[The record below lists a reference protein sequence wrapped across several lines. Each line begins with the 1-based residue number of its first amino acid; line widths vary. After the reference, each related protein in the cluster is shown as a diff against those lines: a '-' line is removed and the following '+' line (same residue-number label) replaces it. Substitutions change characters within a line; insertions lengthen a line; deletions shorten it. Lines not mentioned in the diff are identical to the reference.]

1 MKTLDAFALI
11 NGIDQTL
18 NALKQQSQQISSLEK
33 QINHIISLDGAL
45 KGEAGQAIRAF
56 YTECHI
62 PFLQFFQVVIE
73 EYSAALKNTK
83 QALHALES
91 NEHGYISQAFIEHDL
106 DQGLKK
112 AERTISEIVSEV
124 NHAIGRVGHIV
135 HLPNV
140 DESLFQQN
148 YQKAWLET
156 SRTIGLLHAFDREQ
170 TSALHETK
178 SSLQTMKQYI
188 DTLSTMFTGP
198 KIDITS
204 YQKGS
209 IFKDGKEEKISST
222 ISGLK
227 DKIDSPKDNPL
238 MIMLKKLKEKQQ
250 ANVEIVVRNDNHK
263 NISKQVTA
271 NDPSLTTLQKEA
283 VNGKN
288 KIHRDIRVIN
298 GRLYNVKDIKKL
310 KEFDIADEVVTDPS
324 DIDFIGGR
332 YTVYANKQI
341 IRTYIANGEIR
352 IEEVD
357 KIPESRS
364 RGNAKRILDGEVV
377 STTENII
384 LEYSGIYDGYRVVTG
399 KDPETS
405 QNISSTDQ
413 ALSAASIIPITKIV
427 KVGKY
432 VFRLDQ
438 GKNVKRVK
446 TPTYG
451 KQSVPK
457 GPYREVNGFPAKV
470 KSGAQEK
477 HIPETPNYKQE
488 VANGKKKSI
497 FYGDNKKAQELLDK
511 YAGKGEFLKN
521 GREVIDFGQKIGK
534 TYDMKTDKYI
544 ETTRGT
550 IHYSKY
556 GAHIVPAKPLE

>member
-1 MKTLDAFALI
+1 MKTLDAFELI

-91 NEHGYISQAFIEHDL
+91 NEHGFISQAFIEHDL

-112 AERTISEIVSEV
+112 AERTISEIISEV
-124 NHAIGRVGHIV
+124 NHAIDRVGHIV

-140 DESLFQQN
+140 DESAFQQN

-188 DTLSTMFTGP
+188 DTLSPMFTGP

-209 IFKDGKEEKISST
+209 IFKDEKEEKVSST

-227 DKIDSPKDNPL
+227 DKIDNPKDNPM
-238 MIMLKKLKEKQQ
+238 MIMLKKLKEKQH
-250 ANVEIVVRNDNHK
+250 ANVETVVRETPS
-263 NISKQVTA
+263 SKINQ
-271 NDPSLTTLQKEA
+271 TTLTL
-283 VNGKN
+283 NGKVYNINEYKKINFEHAKTVDVMRDGMLYRLRISEKN
-288 KIHRDIRVIN
+288 KVTIESVKPMSDVKTGDQPQNILNTAVEFTGINDAIRVIT
-298 GRLYNVKDIKKL
+298 GRD
-310 KEFDIADEVVTDPS
+310 
-324 DIDFIGGR
+324 
-332 YTVYANKQI
+332 
-341 IRTYIANGEIR
+341 
-352 IEEVD
+352 
-357 KIPESRS
+357 
-364 RGNAKRILDGEVV
+364 
-377 STTENII
+377 
-384 LEYSGIYDGYRVVTG
+384 
-399 KDPETS
+399 
-405 QNISSTDQ
+405 
-413 ALSAASIIPITKIV
+413 PITGDKVADMDRLVSGVYMVPSTNIV

-432 VFRLDQ
+432 VF
-438 GKNVKRVK
+438 KII
-446 TPTYG
+446 
-451 KQSVPK
+451 K
-457 GPYREVNGFPAKV
+457 GEKVAKKVEKKV
-470 KSGAQEK
+470 KGIGRGEQ
-477 HIPETPNYKQE
+477 
-488 VANGKKKSI
+488 
-497 FYGDNKKAQELLDK
+497 LLDK
-511 YAGKGEFLKN
+511 VKTYEQARNKTVDIVGDLGPNSQPYTGTLKSSAGYGKVVGRQSADGKVRWRLDYDPKKGPHINIEDFRNGKGANARKIAIPFEGNESTFKSLLKHLN
-521 GREVIDFGQKIGK
+521 R
-534 TYDMKTDKYI
+534 
-544 ETTRGT
+544 
-550 IHYSKY
+550 
-556 GAHIVPAKPLE
+556 

>member
-18 NALKQQSQQISSLEK
+18 NVLKQQSQQISSLEK
-33 QINHIISLDGAL
+33 QIHHIISLDGAL

-83 QALHALES
+83 QALNALES

-112 AERTISEIVSEV
+112 AERTISEILSAV

-140 DESLFQQN
+140 DESVFQQN

-188 DTLSTMFTGP
+188 DILSTMFTGP

-209 IFKDGKEEKISST
+209 IFKDGKEEKVSST

-227 DKIDSPKDNPL
+227 DKINTPKDNPL

-250 ANVEIVVRNDNHK
+250 ANVETVVRETPS
-263 NISKQVTA
+263 SKINQ
-271 NDPSLTTLQKEA
+271 TTLTL
-283 VNGKN
+283 NGKVYNINDYKKINFEHAKTVDVMRDGMLYRLRISEKN
-288 KIHRDIRVIN
+288 KVTIESVKPISDVKTGDQPQNILNTAVEFTGINDAIRVIT
-298 GRLYNVKDIKKL
+298 GRD
-310 KEFDIADEVVTDPS
+310 
-324 DIDFIGGR
+324 
-332 YTVYANKQI
+332 
-341 IRTYIANGEIR
+341 
-352 IEEVD
+352 
-357 KIPESRS
+357 
-364 RGNAKRILDGEVV
+364 
-377 STTENII
+377 
-384 LEYSGIYDGYRVVTG
+384 
-399 KDPETS
+399 
-405 QNISSTDQ
+405 
-413 ALSAASIIPITKIV
+413 PITGDKVADMDRLVSGVYMVPSTNIV

-432 VFRLDQ
+432 VF
-438 GKNVKRVK
+438 KII
-446 TPTYG
+446 
-451 KQSVPK
+451 K
-457 GPYREVNGFPAKV
+457 GEKAAKKVEKKV
-470 KSGAQEK
+470 KGIGRGEQ
-477 HIPETPNYKQE
+477 
-488 VANGKKKSI
+488 
-497 FYGDNKKAQELLDK
+497 LLDK
-511 YAGKGEFLKN
+511 VKTYEQARNKTVDIVGDLGPNSQPYTGTLKSSAGYGKVVGRQSADGKVRWRLDYDPKKGPHINIEDFRNGKGANARKIAIPFEGNESTFKSLLKHLN
-521 GREVIDFGQKIGK
+521 R
-534 TYDMKTDKYI
+534 
-544 ETTRGT
+544 
-550 IHYSKY
+550 
-556 GAHIVPAKPLE
+556 